1 MPSTQMVENNK
12 INIKGERPRTR
23 SFVAIRN
30 KGRKKEEISP
40 WKIRNEPFGGL
51 CAPPWSI
58 DTE

>member
-23 SFVAIRN
+23 SSVAIRN

-40 WKIRNEPFGGL
+40 WKGSG
-51 CAPPWSI
+51 
-58 DTE
+58 